1 MRKVNPSSTLKVL
14 ENAMMKKKQGIDIT
28 ILAAGE
34 PDFDTPLTIKEC
46 AKKAIDQGKTKY
58 TPVSGII
65 ELREEIAKLIK
76 KEKNLD
82 YSPEQ
87 VLVSSGAK
95 QSIFNILFTLVDN
108 DDEVII
114 PIPYWVSYPEM
125 VKLCDG
131 KPVFVKSKKDF
142 HLDINE
148 IKNKITKKTKVIILN
163 SPNNPTGIVYNK
175 EEITELAELLK
186 DKNIYVISDEIY
198 DKIIYDNIENF
209 SIAQIPEM
217 KDKTFIING
226 VSKSHS
232 MTGWRIGWAIGPKN
246 EINSAKNIQSH
257 TTSCPSSISQYA
269 TLCALRDFESIEK
282 MRRTFEERRN
292 FCIEF
297 LKNIEEIEYN
307 KPNGAFYFF
316 LNISRFEKDSIKFC
330 TDLLEYNLAVIPGV
344 EFGIDG
350 YIRFSY
356 ASSIEEIEKGLT
368 NLKNFLKK

>member
-14 ENAMMKKKQGIDIT
+14 ENAMMKKKQGLDIT

-34 PDFDTPLTIKEC
+34 PDFDTPDSIKEC
-46 AKKAIDQGKTKY
+46 AKKAIDSGKTKY

-65 ELREEIAKLIK
+65 ELREEITKMIK
-76 KEKNLD
+76 KEKGLD

-95 QSIFNILFTLVDN
+95 QSIFNILFTLVDD

-131 KPVFVKSKKDF
+131 KPVFIKSNKDF
-142 HLDINE
+142 HLDIDE
-148 IKNKITKKTKVIILN
+148 IKKKISPKTRVIILN
-163 SPNNPTGIVYNK
+163 SPNNPTGVVYEK
-175 EEITELAELLK
+175 EEIQELAELIK

-198 DKIIYDNIENF
+198 DKIIYDIDNF
-209 SIAQIPEM
+209 SISQIPDM
-217 KDKTFIING
+217 KEKTFIING

-232 MTGWRIGWAIGPKN
+232 MTGWRIGWAVGPKN
-246 EINSAKNIQSH
+246 EINTAKNIQSH
-257 TTSCPSSISQYA
+257 ITSCPSSISQYA
-269 TLCALRDFESIEK
+269 SLCAIRDYESIEK
-282 MRRTFEERRN
+282 MRKTFEERRN
-292 FCIEF
+292 FCIRF
-297 LKNIEEIEYN
+297 LKDIDGIDYP

-316 LNISRFEKDSIKFC
+316 LNISKYEKDSIKFC
-330 TDLLEYNLAVIPGV
+330 NDLLDYNLAVIPGV

-356 ASSIEEIEKGLT
+356 ASSLEEIKKGLT
-368 NLKNFLKK
+368 NLKNFLRK

>member
-34 PDFDTPLTIKEC
+34 PDFDTPDSIKEC
-46 AKKAIDQGKTKY
+46 AKKAIESGKTKY
-58 TPVSGII
+58 TPVSGIL
-65 ELREEIAKLIK
+65 ELRETIAKMVK
-76 KEKNLD
+76 REKGID

-95 QSIFNILFTLVDN
+95 QSIFNILFALVEK

-114 PIPYWVSYPEM
+114 PVPYWVSYPEM
-125 VKLCDG
+125 VRLSDG
-131 KPVFVKSKKDF
+131 KPVFVKSKNDF
-142 HLDINE
+142 HLDLDE
-148 IKNKITKKTKVIILN
+148 IKKKITSKTKVIILN
-163 SPNNPTGIVYNK
+163 SPNNPTGVVYYK
-175 EEITELAELLK
+175 DEIYELAELIR
-186 DKNIYVISDEIY
+186 DTNIYVISDEIY
-198 DKIIYDNIENF
+198 DKIIYDNVKNF
-209 SIAQIPEM
+209 SIAQIPYM
-217 KDKTFIING
+217 KEKTFIING

-232 MTGWRIGWAIGPKN
+232 MTGWRIGWALGPKN

-269 TLCALRDFESIEK
+269 SLCALKDNESVEK
-282 MRRTFEERRN
+282 MRKTFEERRN
-292 FCIEF
+292 FCIDF
-297 LKNIEEIEYN
+297 LKDIHELNYP
-307 KPNGAFYFF
+307 KPEGAFYFF
-316 LNISRFEKDSIKFC
+316 LNISKYEKDSIKFC

-356 ASSIEEIEKGLT
+356 ASSIEDIEKGLT
-368 NLKNFLKK
+368 NLKKFIKK